1 MRDVVASDLVCV
13 CARAHSQRLL
23 RILGFDLICK
33 NSEVQLARGIQLE
46 FLFAIKQ
53 WQTLSTQVI

>member
-1 MRDVVASDLVCV
+1 MISSSIREETDGD
-13 CARAHSQRLL
+13 RLL